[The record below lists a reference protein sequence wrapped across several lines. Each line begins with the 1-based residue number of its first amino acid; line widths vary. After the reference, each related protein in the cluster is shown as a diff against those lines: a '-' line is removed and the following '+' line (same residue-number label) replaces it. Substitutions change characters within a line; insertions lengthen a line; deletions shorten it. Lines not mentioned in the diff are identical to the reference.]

1 MQGVFDFLNQGWV
14 GSLVGIIG
22 VIVGLFLYKRSTRTA
37 TPAYQKSSLRLLGQN
52 EDILPEEVTVFFKDE
67 EIARL
72 TRTILILWNNGSEV
86 LYGDKIVA
94 KDPIRI
100 SFDAGDTILGFR
112 ILKRSTDVNDFSVRK
127 DNPNPHQ
134 LTVSFSYLDPG
145 DGASV
150 ELLHDS
156 EKRYP
161 EVRGSIMG
169 LPKGFKDLGIVSTE
183 DTPLPEAARQWRL
196 RYWRPF

>member
-72 TRTILILWNNGSEV
+72 TSVSQKTPVPG
-86 LYGDKIVA
+86 GDLRQFVA
-94 KDPIRI
+94 
-100 SFDAGDTILGFR
+100 S
-112 ILKRSTDVNDFSVRK
+112 
-127 DNPNPHQ
+127 
-134 LTVSFSYLDPG
+134 
-145 DGASV
+145 
-150 ELLHDS
+150 
-156 EKRYP
+156 
-161 EVRGSIMG
+161 
-169 LPKGFKDLGIVSTE
+169 
-183 DTPLPEAARQWRL
+183 
-196 RYWRPF
+196 